1 MRTIAAPAAATF
13 GKALALAQLVK
24 MDLSAP
30 LCVATCRDTITWSGF
45 DFIGGRQTSIAPIR
59 DQGGSVAG
67 LSFTLSGIPTAL
79 LAIALSEPIQGKT
92 VTVWDA
98 LMDPD
103 TQALLDVVQV
113 WRGTLD
119 VMPISV
125 GPALSSITV
134 QAEHR
139 GITFARPRGIKY
151 VDSDQQALYPGDRCL
166 EFITAQS
173 SHQDT
178 WPAAAF
184 FRQ

>member
-24 MDLSAP
+24 MDLTSA
-30 LCVATCRDTITWSGF
+30 LCVATCRDSIDWNGNT
-45 DFIGGRQTSIAPIR
+45 FIGGRQTSIAPIR
-59 DQGGSVAG
+59 DQGGTVAG

-125 GPALSSITV
+125 GPQTSTITV

-139 GITFARPRGIKY
+139 GITFARPRGIRY
-151 VDSDQQALYPGDRCL
+151 VDSDQQALFPGDRCL
-166 EFITAQS
+166 EFLVAQS
-173 SHQDT
+173 THADT

-184 FRQ
+184 FQR